1 MEGKTIL
8 AFVSRGNKFA
18 DCSSYTEVTSQVDCK
33 AVANLDSVTLPASCG
48 GSTEGKTR
56 DGGVLKTGCYSNRE
70 NALIMKESHNP
81 YLQLYDLFCNN
92 YDNYTFVD
100 VTHHL

>member
-8 AFVSRGNKFA
+8 AFVRKGNKFA

-56 DGGVLKTGCYSNRE
+56 DGGLLKTGK
-70 NALIMKESHNP
+70 ALIMTESQP
-81 YLQLYDLFCNN
+81 FLQFSQFISVKIVLKRMNLR
-92 YDNYTFVD
+92 
-100 VTHHL
+100 

>member
-8 AFVSRGNKFA
+8 AFVRRGNKFA
-18 DCSSYTEVTSQVDCK
+18 DCDRPTEVTFRVNCK
-33 AVANLDSVTLPASCG
+33 VVANLDSVTLPASCS
-48 GSTEGKTR
+48 GSSGGKTR

-70 NALIMKESHNP
+70 KAFIMTESLTPN
-81 YLQLYDLFCNN
+81 DLFMSIIMIII
-92 YDNYTFVD
+92 TLVD

>member
-8 AFVSRGNKFA
+8 AFVRRGNKFA

-70 NALIMKESHNP
+70 KALIMTESQPFLKFSQFISVN
-81 YLQLYDLFCNN
+81 CIKKNEIKMK
-92 YDNYTFVD
+92 
-100 VTHHL
+100 